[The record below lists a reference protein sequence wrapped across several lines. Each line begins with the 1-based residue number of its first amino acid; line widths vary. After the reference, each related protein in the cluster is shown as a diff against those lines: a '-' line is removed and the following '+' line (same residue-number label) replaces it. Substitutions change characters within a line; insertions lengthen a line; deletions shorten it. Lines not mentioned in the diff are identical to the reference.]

1 MTRTSRSQS
10 ARTLHQAWICRSRPT
25 RTPRLHVES
34 LEAREMPAAPVYA
47 VGTDAGDG
55 QVKVID
61 SQTLATKFTLKPFG
75 NSFTGG
81 VRVAVADVTGDG
93 TADIVTASG
102 PGQNKVRVY
111 NGVTGAALGGAL
123 GNLTVFTNA
132 ESNGVWVA
140 AADVTGDGKADI
152 VVGTNG
158 NTPPKAKVYSGANG
172 ALVRTLDLSNLNITG
187 GVRVAAGNVNGD
199 GKSDVIVA
207 GGPSGAARVAAFDGN
222 TGMLLYDFFP
232 FEPGYKGGVNI
243 AAG

>member
-47 VGTDAGDG
+47 VGTDTGDG

-75 NSFTGG
+75 NSFAGG

-93 TADIVTASG
+93 TAEIVTASG
-102 PGQNKVRVY
+102 PGFNKVRVY
-111 NGVTGAALGGAL
+111 NGANGGVLPGAL
-123 GNLTVFTNA
+123 GNLTDFTAA

-140 AADVTGDGKADI
+140 AGDTDADRKADI
-152 VVGTNG
+152 IAGTDG
-158 NTPPKAKVYSGANG
+158 TATPKAKIYSGANG
-172 ALVRTLDLSNLNITG
+172 ALLRTIDLSNLNIAG
-187 GVRVAAGNVNGD
+187 GARVAAGDVNFD
-199 GKSDVIVA
+199 GKADVIVA
-207 GGPSGAARVAAFDGN
+207 GGVGGAARVLAFDGVS
-222 TGMLLYDFFP
+222 GKALYDFF
-232 FEPGYKGGVNI
+232 
-243 AAG
+243 A